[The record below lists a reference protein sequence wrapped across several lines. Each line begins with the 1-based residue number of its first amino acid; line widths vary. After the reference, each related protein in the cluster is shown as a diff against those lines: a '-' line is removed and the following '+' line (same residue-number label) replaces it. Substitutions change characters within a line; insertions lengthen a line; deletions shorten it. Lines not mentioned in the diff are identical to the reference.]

1 MSRSGL
7 IWSTVRITSSNRV
20 TSPRISVAS
29 LGIAANGDTAPGFRS
44 MQTTRSPRSINR
56 LMSRGPMNPVPPITS
71 IAIAPFYPGRPALAC
86 GCGLGT
92 SVACRQSS
100 GKPVVG
106 GAVVPQDLLLAL
118 LGDRQLEGRL
128 HRARELRVAV
138 REIRREHDPVVA
150 DGLDDVPHR
159 LLVAFYRHEA
169 LPLEVRAGS
178 HREVP
183 GVDVAQPFHV
193 LVHAPEQERHPAA
206 VAFEEGHAQARMALQ
221 DTARAE
227 RAHGE
232 HLLDGMR
239 VHVLQ
244 QRVGAELLADLP
256 QLRTRPLVEAQRD
269 LELLEFSP

>member
-20 TSPRISVAS
+20 TWPRISVAS
-29 LGIAANGDTAPGFRS
+29 LGIAANGAAAAGFRS
-44 MQTTRSPRSINR
+44 MQPTVAPRSINR
-56 LMSRGPMNPVPPITS
+56 LMSRGPMTPVPPITS
-71 IAIAPFYPGRPALAC
+71 IAIAPFSPGRTALAR

-92 SVACRQSS
+92 FVGCRQSS

-118 LGDRQLEGRL
+118 LGDRQLEERL
-128 HRARELRVAV
+128 HLAPELRVAV
-138 REIRREHDPVVA
+138 PEIRREHHPVVA

-178 HREVP
+178 HPHVP

-193 LVHAPEQERHPAA
+193 LVHPPEQH
-206 VAFEEGHAQARMALQ
+206 
-221 DTARAE
+221 
-227 RAHGE
+227 
-232 HLLDGMR
+232 
-239 VHVLQ
+239 
-244 QRVGAELLADLP
+244 
-256 QLRTRPLVEAQRD
+256 
-269 LELLEFSP
+269 